1 MIKFKMM
8 KKIKY
13 CLIIGICIFSS
24 ILYSQCEEGYTYF
37 EEIPVSCTTI
47 PPSNCFFENDIAVL
61 SDLIVL
67 NELSYETELEAGQ
80 QTWFENRLIVWV
92 ATYVPSGTNG
102 LTEKINFLPD
112 NIGQLDS
119 LSTLYLEWH
128 NLIQL
133 PESFSNLTNLSG
145 LAISNNYLQSL
156 PDLIGNL
163 TNLIFLDLGYNQLAS
178 IPETIGNL
186 QNIQYLFLFNNKLTT
201 LPQEICNLPLE
212 WDGISP
218 ANYPYFASGGNHL
231 CNPELIP
238 DCVENSANFNISLD
252 QFYYSFLIDAPQICC
267 PEIGDLNGDYIP
279 GEPGGFNVLDIV
291 ILANCVLAGNCA
303 DLENGCAGDLN
314 GDDVWNV
321 LDIVTLAN
329 CVLAGNCEG

>member
-1 MIKFKMM
+1 INSQLMMIKFKKM
-8 KKIKY
+8 KKMKY

-24 ILYSQCEEGYTYF
+24 ILYSQCEDGYTYF

-163 TNLIFLDLGYNQLAS
+163 TNLIFLDLGYNQLVS

-186 QNIQYLFLFNNKLTT
+186 QEIQYLFLFNNNLTT
-201 LPQEICNLPLE
+201 LPQTICNLPLD
-212 WDGISP
+212 WDGIS
-218 ANYPYFASGGNHL
+218 
-231 CNPELIP
+231 
-238 DCVENSANFNISLD
+238 
-252 QFYYSFLIDAPQICC
+252 
-267 PEIGDLNGDYIP
+267 
-279 GEPGGFNVLDIV
+279 
-291 ILANCVLAGNCA
+291 
-303 DLENGCAGDLN
+303 
-314 GDDVWNV
+314 
-321 LDIVTLAN
+321 
-329 CVLAGNCEG
+329 